1 MTARYATQMALTEI
15 GAKGQERLRSAR
27 VLVVGAGG
35 LGCAV
40 LPALAGAGIGRLTV
54 IDPDRI
60 ELHNLHRQTL
70 YREADIGQ
78 PKATTAAQA
87 LRQLNGEVNVLPV
100 VAALDPANAPALIE
114 AADAV
119 VDAADS
125 FAVTYTLSDHCRA
138 AGKPLISASVLG
150 FAGYV
155 GGFCAQAP
163 SYRAVFP
170 DLPKTARNCATA
182 GTVGPAVGVLGMMQA
197 QMVLAQIL
205 GLTPSPLGQLISVD
219 LLHYRFSGFSFVGA
233 EEPET
238 AVAFIGHGQIHCDDI
253 VIDLRSASEAPVSA
267 TATAL
272 RMTIDDLASFTPPG
286 TARVVLCCR
295 SGLRAWRGAN
305 LLAKAGHRDLALLA
319 LGG

>member
-1 MTARYATQMALTEI
+1 MTARYVTQMALTEI
-15 GAKGQERLRSAR
+15 GVEGQARLRRAR

-40 LPALAGAGIGRLTV
+40 LPALVGAGVDQITI

-70 YREADIGQ
+70 YREADVGRA
-78 PKATTAAQA
+78 KATTAAQA
-87 LRQLNGEVNVLPV
+87 LHRLNGEVAIRPV
-100 VAALDPANAPALIE
+100 VAALDPVSAPALIN
-114 AADAV
+114 AADVV

-125 FAVTYTLSDHCRA
+125 FAVTYMLSDQCRA
-138 AGKPLISASVLG
+138 ADKPLISASVLG

-170 DLPKTARNCATA
+170 DLPQAARNCATA

-205 GLTPSPLGQLISVD
+205 GLTPSPLGQVISVD
-219 LLHYRFSGFSFVGA
+219 MMRYSFSGFSFIGA
-233 EEPET
+233 EEPENS
-238 AVAFIGHGQIHCDDI
+238 VPFIGLSQIREGDT
-253 VIDLRSASEAPVSA
+253 VIDLRPATEAAVPATSA
-267 TATAL
+267 AL
-272 RMTIDDLASFTPPG
+272 RLTMEDLATFTPSG

>member
-15 GAKGQERLRSAR
+15 SAEGQARLRGAR

-40 LPALAGAGIGRLTV
+40 LPALAGAGIGQLTV

-60 ELHNLHRQTL
+60 ELQNLHRQTL
-70 YREADIGQ
+70 YREADVGQ
-78 PKATTAAQA
+78 AKATTAAQA
-87 LRQLNGEVNVLPV
+87 LRLLNGEVAICPL
-100 VAALDPANAPALIE
+100 VAAVDPASAPALIE
-114 AADAV
+114 AADVV

-125 FAVTYTLSDHCRA
+125 FAVTYTLSDHCRVA
-138 AGKPLISASVLG
+138 NKPLISASVLG

-170 DLPKTARNCATA
+170 DLPQAARNCATA

-219 LLHYRFSGFSFVGA
+219 LIRYRFSGFSFLGA
-233 EEPET
+233 EEPENS
-238 AVAFIGHGQIHCDDI
+238 VPFIGLAQIREGDT
-253 VIDLRSASEAPVSA
+253 VIDLRPATEAPIPA
-267 TATAL
+267 THTAL
-272 RMTIDDLASFTPPG
+272 RLTVEDLAAFAPSG
-286 TARVVLCCR
+286 TVRVVLCCR
-295 SGLRAWRGAN
+295 SGLRAWRGAQV
-305 LLAKAGHRDLALLA
+305 LVGSGHSDLALLA